1 MKPEL
6 IFCPPRGEPNT
17 FNRQLSPYKVT
28 KEMSDAIDKIAD
40 DYGIKKTDIVR
51 YALQRA
57 IEAEEWEELVSM
69 KKEFR
74 KKFK

>member
-1 MKPEL
+1 MRPEL
-6 IFCPPRGEPNT
+6 IFCPPRSEPNP

-28 KEMSDAIDKIAD
+28 EEMSDAIDKIAN

-51 YALQRA
+51 FALQKA
-57 IEAEEWEELVSM
+57 IEAEEWEDLLTM
-69 KKEFR
+69 KKEYR